1 MSKPSRRAN
10 REIIKQNRRQSKKA
24 AKQLLQ
30 MQRAKGLA
38 PVVGPSI
45 SNAKSRYQSEQEEKH
60 ARQTAVSDQHRVV
73 LCPCFHLC
81 TGRTTIIHRWN
92 LLSRG

>member
-10 REIIKQNRRQSKKA
+10 REVIKQKRKERKKA

-45 SNAKSRYQSEQEEKH
+45 SNAKKIEYKL
-60 ARQTAVSDQHRVV
+60 TMVMT
-73 LCPCFHLC
+73 LCPERYRRRQARL
-81 TGRTTIIHRWN
+81 RTQCV
-92 LLSRG
+92 

>member
-10 REIIKQNRRQSKKA
+10 REVIKKKRREKKKA

-45 SNAKSRYQSEQEEKH
+45 SNAKSSYQS
-60 ARQTAVSDQHRVV
+60 
-73 LCPCFHLC
+73 
-81 TGRTTIIHRWN
+81 
-92 LLSRG
+92 